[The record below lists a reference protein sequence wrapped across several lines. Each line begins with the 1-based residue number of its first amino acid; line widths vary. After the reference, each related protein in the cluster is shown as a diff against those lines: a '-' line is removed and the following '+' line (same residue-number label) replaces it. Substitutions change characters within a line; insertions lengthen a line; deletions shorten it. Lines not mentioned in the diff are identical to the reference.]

1 MSLFQNHA
9 GINVTSSKIQLVEV
23 NYKDDCFYLE
33 NADEEFFSEFIN
45 FGSKETKIISVLQNS
60 FNEIILRKPLNC
72 NSVSFSFPHDFF
84 RIIEL
89 PYEETLVKDDLLENI
104 KWELSVLYPETANE
118 EMLIEPVQIPKNIG
132 TETAK
137 IIIFAAFKRYVKIV
151 HKFCV
156 RNNLNLKYVDN
167 VHTAA
172 NQLIAMETGSRTE
185 KLVATVFLG
194 EKDFSFSVLKGSFPI
209 HFSVN
214 KFKNAAEILNKI
226 SSCREKIAAKN
237 IQVNDIEKIYV
248 FGDLVSDNFTAQL
261 EKIFNID
268 VVRYN
273 PFRKIKISGSVKK
286 GELLSDKNN
295 SFVSAAGIAF
305 RLV

>member
-33 NADEEFFSEFIN
+33 NADEEFFNEFIN
-45 FGSKETKIISVLQNS
+45 FGSKETKIISVLQNA

-72 NSVSFSFPHDFF
+72 NSVSFAFPHEFF

-104 KWELSVLYPETANE
+104 KWELSVLYPETLNE

-132 TETAK
+132 TKTAK
-137 IIIFAAFKRYVKIV
+137 IIIIAAFKRYIKIV

-172 NQLIAMETGSRTE
+172 NQLIAMEAVSNTDT
-185 KLVATVFLG
+185 LTATVFLG
-194 EKDFSFSVLKGSFPI
+194 EKDFSFSILKNSFPI

-214 KFKNAAEILNKI
+214 KFKNAADILNKI
-226 SSCREKIAAKN
+226 SICREKISEKN
-237 IQVNDIEKIYV
+237 IQANDIEKIYV

-261 EKIFNID
+261 ENLFNIS

-273 PFRKIKISGSVKK
+273 PFKRIKISGSLKN
-286 GELLSDKNN
+286 GEYISDKNN